1 MLKKIIVVVAI
12 LALVVLFFVFDLGQ
26 YLTLE
31 QIQQHRGAVNQ
42 LYAENQILVLLGFFV
57 IYVSVAALSL
67 PGAALMTIAAGA
79 FFGIVIGTLLV
90 SFASSLGATL
100 AFLISRF
107 LLKESIEKKFASKLE
122 PINKGLEKE
131 GAFYLFSLRL
141 VPLFPFFV
149 VNLVMGVTKLPA
161 FTFYWVSQVG
171 MLAGTIVYVNAGTQI
186 SQLQSV
192 DDILS
197 FNLLISFALLG
208 IFPIVAKKFIEFL
221 QKNKKTQS

>member
-1 MLKKIIVVVAI
+1 MLKKIILIAVIV
-12 LALVVLFFVFDLGQ
+12 ALVGSFFVFDLGQ

-31 QIQQHRGAVNQ
+31 QIKNHHEKINQ
-42 LYAENQILVLLGFFV
+42 LYVENQILILISFFA
-57 IYVSVAALSL
+57 IYVAVTALSL

-79 FFGIVIGTLLV
+79 FFGVVAGTLVV

-107 LLKESIEKKFASKLE
+107 LLKESIEKKFANKIE
-122 PINKGLEKE
+122 PINNGLAKE
-131 GAFYLFSLRL
+131 GAFYLFTLRL

-149 VNLVMGVTKLPA
+149 VNLVMGVTKLPV
-161 FTFYWVSQVG
+161 FTFYWVSQLG

-186 SQLQSV
+186 SQLQSIN
-192 DDILS
+192 DILS

-208 IFPIVAKKFIEFL
+208 IFPIAAKKLIEFI
-221 QKNKKTQS
+221 KKYKK

>member
-1 MLKKIIVVVAI
+1 MIKKIILLAII
-12 LALVVLFFVFDLGQ
+12 LALIGSFFAFDLKQ

-31 QIQQHRGAVNQ
+31 QIQQHRGAITG
-42 LYAENQILVLLGFFV
+42 LYLENQALVLLGFFAV
-57 IYVSVAALSL
+57 YVAVTALSL

-79 FFGIVIGTLLV
+79 FFGLVVGTIVV

-141 VPLFPFFV
+141 VPIFPFFV
-149 VNLVMGVTKLPA
+149 VNLVMGVTKLPVI
-161 FTFYWVSQVG
+161 TFYWVSQVG
-171 MLAGTIVYVNAGTQI
+171 MFIGTVVYVNAGTQI
-186 SQLQSV
+186 SQLQSI

-208 IFPIVAKKFIEFL
+208 LFPIVAKKSVEFIQRKRNQNL
-221 QKNKKTQS
+221 